1 MDYCSSCH
9 RHLNGALVCPG
20 CGAYAP
26 DIAPPAV
33 EGHALSTTTET
44 AVTGASPW
52 FTASRTRHG
61 SDLRDEA
68 AGGDGTDEV
77 PHTGSSGGLEA
88 APQGRAARR
97 RQLARWKKNKRRAV
111 VATAVALVGGGLTLA
126 ALDRPPTDR
135 AQAATAPD
143 DTHKDDTYK
152 GVPEEAPAL
161 PTLPAPAQPDTS
173 RSSRTTPPVQ
183 PPAADLPREKSPA
196 PARRT
201 TRTITRPD
209 AAGPAQPTPEAP
221 ATSAPQP
228 GTDSPASPET
238 DQGGTGRTAEQP
250 PPATDDTDSGASSG
264 ATHPSRSPTA
274 TSPAEICLL
283 VVCIG

>member
-33 EGHALSTTTET
+33 EGRALPTTTET
-44 AVTGASPW
+44 AVTATSQW

-68 AGGDGTDEV
+68 AGDDGTDEV
-77 PHTGSSGGLEA
+77 PHTGPSGGPEA

-111 VATAVALVGGGLTLA
+111 VATAVALVGGGLTVA
-126 ALDRPPTDR
+126 ALDRPSTDR
-135 AQAATAPD
+135 AQEATAPD
-143 DTHKDDTYK
+143 DTNKNGTYK
-152 GVPEEAPAL
+152 GVPEEPQAL
-161 PTLPAPAQPDTS
+161 PTLPAPTQPDTR
-173 RSSRTTPPVQ
+173 RSSRTTPPYDIPRPTCRVRSPP
-183 PPAADLPREKSPA
+183 PPAPHDADDH
-196 PARRT
+196 PARRRSPCS
-201 TRTITRPD
+201 TRSGGAGDVGR
-209 AAGPAQPTPEAP
+209 AAADRL
-221 ATSAPQP
+221 
-228 GTDSPASPET
+228 TDLPET
-238 DQGGTGRTAEQP
+238 DQGGTSRTAEQP
-250 PPATDDTDSGASSG
+250 PPAADGTDSGTSSG
-264 ATHPSRSPTA
+264 ATQPSPSPAA

>member
-26 DIAPPAV
+26 DIAPQAV
-33 EGHALSTTTET
+33 EGRALSTTAET
-44 AVTGASPW
+44 AVSVTSEW
-52 FTASRTRHG
+52 FTASGTWRGR
-61 SDLRDEA
+61 DLRDEA
-68 AGGDGTDEV
+68 ADGDGVDEV
-77 PHTGSSGGLEA
+77 PHNAPSGGLEA

-111 VATAVALVGGGLTLA
+111 VATAVALVGGGLTVA
-126 ALDRPPTDR
+126 ALDRPSTDR
-135 AQAATAPD
+135 TQAATAPD
-143 DTHKDDTYK
+143 DTNKDDPYA
-152 GVPEEAPAL
+152 GVLEEPRAL
-161 PTLPAPAQPDTS
+161 PTLPAPTQPDTR
-173 RSSRTTPPVQ
+173 RSSRTTPPVR
-183 PPAADLPREKSPA
+183 PPAADLPREESA

-209 AAGPAQPTPEAP
+209 AAAPAQPDPAAP
-221 ATSAPQP
+221 APQP
-228 GTDSPASPET
+228 QTDSPTSPET
-238 DQGGTGRTAEQP
+238 DQGDTGRTAEQP
-250 PPATDDTDSGASSG
+250 PPAADDTDSGTSSG
-264 ATHPSRSPTA
+264 ATQPSPSPTS

>member
-33 EGHALSTTTET
+33 EGRALPTTTET
-44 AVTGASPW
+44 AVTATSQW

-77 PHTGSSGGLEA
+77 PHTGPSGGLEA

-111 VATAVALVGGGLTLA
+111 VATAVALVGGGLTVA
-126 ALDRPPTDR
+126 ALDRPSTDR
-135 AQAATAPD
+135 AQEATAPD
-143 DTHKDDTYK
+143 DTNKDGTYK
-152 GVPEEAPAL
+152 GVPEEPQAL
-161 PTLPAPAQPDTS
+161 PTLPAPTQPDTR
-173 RSSRTTPPVQ
+173 RSSRTTPPVRH
-183 PPAADLPREKSPA
+183 PAADLPREKSPA
-196 PARRT
+196 PLRRT

-209 AAGPAQPTPEAP
+209 AAAPAQPDPAAP
-221 ATSAPQP
+221 ATSVAQPQ
-228 GTDSPASPET
+228 TDSPTSPET
-238 DQGGTGRTAEQP
+238 DQAGTGRTAEQP
-250 PPATDDTDSGASSG
+250 PPAADGTDSGTSSG
-264 ATHPSRSPTA
+264 ATQPSPSPAA